1 MANILNRLNSHMFLG
16 AKVWFC
22 PFGASVGEAQKA
34 GLKVAPEPPKS
45 LEDPGDWTVIG
56 GIDTASI
63 ERDTEE
69 KEVQRVLDDGV
80 YHITKLPITKAHT
93 IKFETFD
100 ITPESFQ
107 LSLGLLKGVEEGGEQ
122 KAFASGNDMLEGW
135 LYFAFTESFRA
146 NGELANMLLCG
157 LLSMDEALGA
167 QNDLAKSKFKFD
179 VLDNPLN
186 MFNPTGLLSLGDAAE

>member
-1 MANILNRLNSHMFLG
+1 MFIG

-22 PFGASVGEAQKA
+22 PFGKQIGEGQTA
-34 GLKVAPEPPKS
+34 GIKVAPEPPES
-45 LEDPGDWTVIG
+45 LENPGDWTVIG
-56 GIDTASI
+56 GLDTASI

-93 IKFETFD
+93 VKFETYD

-107 LSLGLLKGVEEGGEQ
+107 LSLGLLNDVETGGEQ
-122 KAFASGNDMLEGW
+122 KVFASGNDMLEGW

-146 NGELANMLLCG
+146 KSELANMLLCG

-167 QNDLAKSKFKFD
+167 TNDLAKAKFKFE

-186 MFNPTGLLSLGDAAE
+186 MFNPTGLLSLGAAE